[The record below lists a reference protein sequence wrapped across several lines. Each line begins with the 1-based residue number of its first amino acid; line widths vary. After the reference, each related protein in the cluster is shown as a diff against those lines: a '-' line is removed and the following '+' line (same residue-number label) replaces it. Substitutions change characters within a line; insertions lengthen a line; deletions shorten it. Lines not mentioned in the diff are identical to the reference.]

1 MERWRPLTPE
11 NILAD
16 NFSPVVP
23 FLYKRILTY
32 HCGLSNISLSPK
44 KESVVKVIFLED
56 VPKVAKVG
64 QTKDVAKGYAR
75 NYLFPRKLA
84 ILADSSA
91 AGALEA
97 HLKKLVKQHAVIEA
111 EMAELAKKIEGT
123 AITLKAKV
131 GEKDKLYGSVTTAD
145 IAGELSKAIAR
156 EIDKKRI
163 DLVEPIRLAGVY
175 DVPVRFTHEIAA
187 VITVTVMSDAE
198 GAPVPVKATKA
209 EASTETKKEK
219 KPKKEKAPK
228 AEKEQAPSAEKAEKP
243 AAEKAEKPS
252 KEEKPA
258 KEKKAKA
265 AEAVKEEKPAAEKA
279 EKPAPEE
286 KKEKKLK
293 AKAKKAEEKSEK

>member
-1 MERWRPLTPE
+1 M
-11 NILAD
+11 
-16 NFSPVVP
+16 
-23 FLYKRILTY
+23 
-32 HCGLSNISLSPK
+32 
-44 KESVVKVIFLED
+44 KVIFLED
-56 VPKVAKVG
+56 VPKVAKIG

-145 IAGELSKAIAR
+145 IAGELSKAIGR

-163 DLVEPIRLAGVY
+163 DLVEPIRQAGVY

-187 VITVTVMSDAE
+187 IITVTVMSDVE
-198 GAPVPVKATKA
+198 GAKVPVKAAKA
-209 EASTETKKEK
+209 EAPAEAKKEK

-228 AEKEQAPSAEKAEKP
+228 AEKEEKTETEEKTEKP
-243 AAEKAEKPS
+243 AAEKVA
-252 KEEKPA
+252 KPA

-265 AEAVKEEKPAAEKA
+265 AEAVKEEEPAEKA
-279 EKPAPEE
+279 EKPAPED
-286 KKEKKLK
+286 KKEKKPK
-293 AKAKKAEEKSEK
+293 AKAKKTEEKSEK